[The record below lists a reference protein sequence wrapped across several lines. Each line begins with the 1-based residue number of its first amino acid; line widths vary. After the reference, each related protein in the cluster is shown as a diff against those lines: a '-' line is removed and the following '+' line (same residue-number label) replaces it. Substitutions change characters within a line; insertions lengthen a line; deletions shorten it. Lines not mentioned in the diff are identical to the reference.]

1 MSCCHLH
8 PRATERAPQWLHS
21 PDDSK
26 GGQLLQ
32 VEGEVEAEAGLEQR
46 RDRLWGGQRGSAG
59 PGGGMPVPP
68 TPPEVPSSLFQT
80 ARTRKMKALKVAA
93 KKPRQ

>member
-1 MSCCHLH
+1 MGQ
-8 PRATERAPQWLHS
+8 PHS
-21 PDDSK
+21 PDDSE

-32 VEGEVEAEAGLEQR
+32 VEGEVEAESGFEER
-46 RDRLWGGQRGSAG
+46 CDGLWGH
-59 PGGGMPVPP
+59 GGGQWGRVGDASAPQPP
-68 TPPEVPSSLFQT
+68 APQEVPSSLIQT